1 MFEMESRIARDEV
14 APENLEL
21 LKIAL
26 KTAELAEENILKFYQ
41 NDVGVEWKA
50 DKTPVTIADKGTEE
64 LARKFWAKETPGFG
78 VIGEEFGIEN
88 PDAEFQWVID
98 PIDGTK
104 SFIHGV
110 PLFGTLIALYHK
122 NVPIASVIRLPAM
135 KSAVWAVNGGGA
147 FLDGREVHA
156 SKVSQLSDALVLS
169 GTVNT
174 MEDKG
179 FGEGFTKLRHTFLA
193 EFRGEP
199 EMKEHE
205 EFVWINI
212 ADLKEDEWAA
222 ADAAIIRKIRL
233 NYGDLTEKRVSGE
246 DIFSGKIMNVKR
258 DVVLLPD
265 GKTATR
271 ELIRHKGAAGVLV
284 VDDRENV
291 YLCKQYRYPIGR
303 ATLEIPAGKRD
314 TMTED
319 YKETALRELREELGV
334 IDAELTPMGK
344 MLPAVGYSDEVIALF
359 LAEQPT
365 FGQQD
370 LDEDEFLNVVVL
382 PFKDALKMCMDGTI
396 EDSKTLVALLKYKA
410 MKNL

>member
-1 MFEMESRIARDEV
+1 MENREIAKAGV

-78 VIGEEFGIEN
+78 VIGEEFGIES
-88 PDAEFQWVID
+88 PDAEYQWVID

-110 PLFGTLIALYHK
+110 PLFGTLIGLYHK

-147 FLDGREVHA
+147 FLDGREVRA

-179 FGEGFTKLRHTFLA
+179 FGEGFTKLRRSARLHRGWGDCYGYYLVAAGRA
-193 EFRGEP
+193 EIMVDPVVSLWDIAPFP
-199 EMKEHE
+199 LLMKE
-205 EFVWINI
+205 
-212 ADLKEDEWAA
+212 AGGK
-222 ADAAIIRKIRL
+222 
-233 NYGDLTEKRVSGE
+233 
-246 DIFSGKIMNVKR
+246 FSTI
-258 DVVLLPD
+258 D
-265 GKTATR
+265 GKTELFGADGKPTAPIYEGFTSVATN
-271 ELIRHKGAAGVLV
+271 GALH
-284 VDDRENV
+284 D
-291 YLCKQYRYPIGR
+291 
-303 ATLEIPAGKRD
+303 
-314 TMTED
+314 
-319 YKETALRELREELGV
+319 
-334 IDAELTPMGK
+334 
-344 MLPAVGYSDEVIALF
+344 
-359 LAEQPT
+359 
-365 FGQQD
+365 
-370 LDEDEFLNVVVL
+370 
-382 PFKDALKMCMDGTI
+382 
-396 EDSKTLVALLKYKA
+396 VALETLSEK
-410 MKNL
+410 

>member
-1 MFEMESRIARDEV
+1 MENREIAKAGV

-78 VIGEEFGIEN
+78 VIGEEFGIES
-88 PDAEFQWVID
+88 PDAEYQWVID

-110 PLFGTLIALYHK
+110 PLFGTLIGLYHK

-147 FLDGREVHA
+147 FLDGREVRA

-179 FGEGFTKLRHTFLA
+179 FGEGFTKLRRSARLHRGWGDCYGYYLVAAGRA
-193 EFRGEP
+193 EIMVDPVVSLWDIAPFP
-199 EMKEHE
+199 LLMKE
-205 EFVWINI
+205 
-212 ADLKEDEWAA
+212 AGGK
-222 ADAAIIRKIRL
+222 
-233 NYGDLTEKRVSGE
+233 
-246 DIFSGKIMNVKR
+246 FSTI
-258 DVVLLPD
+258 D
-265 GKTATR
+265 GKT
-271 ELIRHKGAAGVLV
+271 ELFDVNGKPTAPIYEGFTSIVTNGLLHDAA
-284 VDDRENV
+284 
-291 YLCKQYRYPIGR
+291 
-303 ATLEIPAGKRD
+303 LEC
-314 TMTED
+314 
-319 YKETALRELREELGV
+319 
-334 IDAELTPMGK
+334 
-344 MLPAVGYSDEVIALF
+344 
-359 LAEQPT
+359 
-365 FGQQD
+365 
-370 LDEDEFLNVVVL
+370 
-382 PFKDALKMCMDGTI
+382 LK
-396 EDSKTLVALLKYKA
+396 K
-410 MKNL
+410 

>member
-78 VIGEEFGIEN
+78 VIGEEFGIES

-179 FGEGFTKLRHTFLA
+179 FGEGFTKLRRSARLHRGWGDCYGYYLVAAGRA
-193 EFRGEP
+193 EIMVDPVVSLWDIAPFP
-199 EMKEHE
+199 LLMKEAGGKFSTIDGKME
-205 EFVWINI
+205 LF
-212 ADLKEDEWAA
+212 
-222 ADAAIIRKIRL
+222 DA
-233 NYGDLTEKRVSGE
+233 
-246 DIFSGKIMNVKR
+246 SGKPTAPIYEGFTSIATNG
-258 DVVLLPD
+258 LL
-265 GKTATR
+265 
-271 ELIRHKGAAGVLV
+271 HCAAL
-284 VDDRENV
+284 EMLNA
-291 YLCKQYRYPIGR
+291 R
-303 ATLEIPAGKRD
+303 AT
-314 TMTED
+314 
-319 YKETALRELREELGV
+319 
-334 IDAELTPMGK
+334 
-344 MLPAVGYSDEVIALF
+344 SSQF
-359 LAEQPT
+359 
-365 FGQQD
+365 
-370 LDEDEFLNVVVL
+370 
-382 PFKDALKMCMDGTI
+382 
-396 EDSKTLVALLKYKA
+396 
-410 MKNL
+410 

>member
-78 VIGEEFGIEN
+78 VIGEEFGIES

-179 FGEGFTKLRHTFLA
+179 FGEGFTKLRRSARLHRGWGDCYGYYLVAAGRA
-193 EFRGEP
+193 EIMVDPVVSLWDIAPFP
-199 EMKEHE
+199 LLMKEAGGKFSTIDGKME
-205 EFVWINI
+205 LF
-212 ADLKEDEWAA
+212 
-222 ADAAIIRKIRL
+222 DA
-233 NYGDLTEKRVSGE
+233 
-246 DIFSGKIMNVKR
+246 SGKPTAPIYEGFTSIASNG
-258 DVVLLPD
+258 LLHS
-265 GKTATR
+265 AALEMLNAR
-271 ELIRHKGAAGVLV
+271 ETSS
-284 VDDRENV
+284 
-291 YLCKQYRYPIGR
+291 Q
-303 ATLEIPAGKRD
+303 
-314 TMTED
+314 
-319 YKETALRELREELGV
+319 
-334 IDAELTPMGK
+334 
-344 MLPAVGYSDEVIALF
+344 F
-359 LAEQPT
+359 
-365 FGQQD
+365 
-370 LDEDEFLNVVVL
+370 
-382 PFKDALKMCMDGTI
+382 
-396 EDSKTLVALLKYKA
+396 
-410 MKNL
+410 

>member
-1 MFEMESRIARDEV
+1 MENREIAKAGV

-78 VIGEEFGIEN
+78 VIGEEFGIES
-88 PDAEFQWVID
+88 PDAEYQWVID

-110 PLFGTLIALYHK
+110 PLFGTLIGLYHK

-147 FLDGREVHA
+147 FLDGREVRA

-179 FGEGFTKLRHTFLA
+179 FGEGFTKLRRSARLHRGWGDCYGYYLVAAGRA
-193 EFRGEP
+193 EIMVDPVVSLWDIAPFP
-199 EMKEHE
+199 LLMKETGGKFSTIDCKTE
-205 EFVWINI
+205 LFDVNGKPTAPIYEGFTSI
-212 ADLKEDEWAA
+212 AT
-222 ADAAIIRKIRL
+222 
-233 NYGDLTEKRVSGE
+233 NG
-246 DIFSGKIMNVKR
+246 
-258 DVVLLPD
+258 LLHD
-265 GKTATR
+265 
-271 ELIRHKGAAGVLV
+271 
-284 VDDRENV
+284 
-291 YLCKQYRYPIGR
+291 
-303 ATLEIPAGKRD
+303 
-314 TMTED
+314 
-319 YKETALRELREELGV
+319 
-334 IDAELTPMGK
+334 
-344 MLPAVGYSDEVIALF
+344 
-359 LAEQPT
+359 
-365 FGQQD
+365 
-370 LDEDEFLNVVVL
+370 
-382 PFKDALKMCMDGTI
+382 
-396 EDSKTLVALLKYKA
+396 VALECLRK
-410 MKNL
+410 

>member
-1 MFEMESRIARDEV
+1 MENREIAKACV

-78 VIGEEFGIEN
+78 VIGEEFGIES
-88 PDAEFQWVID
+88 PDAEYQWVID

-110 PLFGTLIALYHK
+110 PLFGTLIGLYRK

-147 FLDGREVHA
+147 FLDGREVRA

-179 FGEGFTKLRHTFLA
+179 FGEGFTKLRRSARLHRGWGDCYGYYLVASGRA
-193 EFRGEP
+193 EIMVDPVVSLWDIAPFP
-199 EMKEHE
+199 LLMKE
-205 EFVWINI
+205 
-212 ADLKEDEWAA
+212 AGGK
-222 ADAAIIRKIRL
+222 
-233 NYGDLTEKRVSGE
+233 
-246 DIFSGKIMNVKR
+246 FSTI
-258 DVVLLPD
+258 D
-265 GKTATR
+265 GKTELFDANGKPTAPIYEGFTSIATNG
-271 ELIRHKGAAGVLV
+271 LLH
-284 VDDRENV
+284 D
-291 YLCKQYRYPIGR
+291 
-303 ATLEIPAGKRD
+303 
-314 TMTED
+314 
-319 YKETALRELREELGV
+319 
-334 IDAELTPMGK
+334 
-344 MLPAVGYSDEVIALF
+344 
-359 LAEQPT
+359 
-365 FGQQD
+365 
-370 LDEDEFLNVVVL
+370 
-382 PFKDALKMCMDGTI
+382 
-396 EDSKTLVALLKYKA
+396 VALDCLKK
-410 MKNL
+410 